1 MTRRKGLNAS
11 LKNNRNQPLWEKR
24 LLWSR
29 ILGQSLESTA
39 IVMSQTNVFSN
50 CVALLC
56 SKSQSCLVL
65 SPCLGHSRIPQNWQ
79 SHQPIHTDAEVVPQ
93 RKYRCS
99 YQKREWI
106 PSRKIQVR
114 QDKNIETLHINDYP
128 SFISYWWVIEN
139 QALTSSYLVLSS
151 ISMCSHEELPFH
163 LSEISVPN
171 AYDIQ
176 AARIDEFCAPD
187 ATLLSFSGWWGWTK
201 KNPV

>member
-1 MTRRKGLNAS
+1 MLAWKITGISHSGRRDFYGAESWGS
-11 LKNNRNQPLWEKR
+11 LLKAL
-24 LLWSR
+24 LLWWVRPMCFPTVWHCSA
-29 ILGQSLESTA
+29 QSLS
-39 IVMSQTNVFSN
+39 
-50 CVALLC
+50 L
-56 SKSQSCLVL
+56 CLVL

-79 SHQPIHTDAEVVPQ
+79 SHQPIHTEAEVVPQ

-99 YQKREWI
+99 YQKGEWI

-114 QDKNIETLHINDYP
+114 QDENIETLLLINDYP

-139 QALTSSYLVLSS
+139 QALTSPYLVLSS

-171 AYDIQ
+171 TYDIQ